1 MNRLRQWIDLDDIIT
16 FLGIAAL
23 GVGVAGAVSIW
34 VALIVVGVVLL
45 AAVAWGN
52 R

>member
-1 MNRLRQWIDLDDIIT
+1 MKRLRQAIDLPDVIA

-34 VALIVVGVVLL
+34 VALIVVGIVLL
-45 AAVAWGN
+45 AAVAWGT

>member
-1 MNRLRQWIDLDDIIT
+1 MKRLRQLIDISDIT
-16 FLGIAAL
+16 ALLGIAAL